1 MPTENDYW
9 LEISVTTDG
18 EAAEAVSAVLE
29 QYAYKGGVVIEQMG
43 DPDDPDPHALEPE
56 IVVKIYVPED
66 QDTPDFRRKV
76 DEAMYYLG
84 RLYPVPEPRY
94 QKLVDEDWSTAWR
107 KNYKPFRIGRR
118 IWIQPSWIEADNVD
132 DDAQI
137 ITLDPGMAFGTGL
150 HPSTQMCIE
159 ALEDLIRPG
168 DTILD
173 VGTGSGIL
181 AIAAAGLG
189 ATKVLALD
197 TDGIAIRTAGEN
209 ISNNPGCEVIE
220 LLHGTLSSVGPSKW
234 DIVVVNIL
242 APVIINLI
250 QEGLLSFIS
259 PEGRIIMS
267 GIIDEQVDAVDG
279 ALSGAGGE
287 IIGRV
292 VTRDWVTLI
301 AKQKAP
307 YPI

>member
-1 MPTENDYW
+1 
-9 LEISVTTDG
+9 
-18 EAAEAVSAVLE
+18 
-29 QYAYKGGVVIEQMG
+29 
-43 DPDDPDPHALEPE
+43 
-56 IVVKIYVPED
+56 
-66 QDTPDFRRKV
+66 
-76 DEAMYYLG
+76 
-84 RLYPVPEPRY
+84 
-94 QKLVDEDWSTAWR
+94 
-107 KNYKPFRIGRR
+107 
-118 IWIQPSWIEADNVD
+118 
-132 DDAQI
+132 
-137 ITLDPGMAFGTGL
+137 
-150 HPSTQMCIE
+150 MCIE

-173 VGTGSGIL
+173 IGTGSGIL

-197 TDGIAIRTAGEN
+197 SDGIAIRTAGEN
-209 ISNNPGCEVIE
+209 ISNNPGCESIE

-259 PEGRIIMS
+259 PGGRIVMS
-267 GIIDEQVDAVDG
+267 GIIDEQVAAVDE
-279 ALSGAGGE
+279 ALTGVGGE
-287 IIGRV
+287 IVGRV

>member
-1 MPTENDYW
+1 MPSVNNYW

-18 EAAEAVSAVLE
+18 EAAEAVSATLE
-29 QYAYKGGVVIEQMG
+29 RYAYKGGVVIEQKG

-56 IVVKIYVPED
+56 IVVKIYVPGD
-66 QDTPDFRRKV
+66 QDTPEFRRKV

-84 RLYPVPEPRY
+84 RLYPVPGPRY
-94 QKLVDEDWSTAWR
+94 HKLVDEDWSTAWR

-118 IWIQPSWIEADNVD
+118 IWIQPSWIEVDNVD

-150 HPSTQMCIE
+150 HPSTRMCIE

-173 VGTGSGIL
+173 IGTGSGIL

-197 TDGIAIRTAGEN
+197 SDGIAIRTAGEN
-209 ISNNPGCEVIE
+209 ISNNPGCESIE

-259 PEGRIIMS
+259 PGGRIVMS
-267 GIIDEQVDAVDG
+267 GIIDEQVAAVDE
-279 ALSGAGGE
+279 ALTGVGGE
-287 IIGRV
+287 IVGRV